1 MVMDE
6 RQCDQI
12 IARTRSELEA
22 QLPTDPEELR
32 ALTVELLERRQVLEA
47 QLELERKKAAERAE
61 KAEKLRAFRKY

>member
-1 MVMDE
+1 MDE
-6 RQCDQI
+6 RQRDQI

-32 ALTVELLERRQVLEA
+32 ALTVELLERRQVLQA
-47 QLELERKKAAERAE
+47 QLEFERKKAAERTE